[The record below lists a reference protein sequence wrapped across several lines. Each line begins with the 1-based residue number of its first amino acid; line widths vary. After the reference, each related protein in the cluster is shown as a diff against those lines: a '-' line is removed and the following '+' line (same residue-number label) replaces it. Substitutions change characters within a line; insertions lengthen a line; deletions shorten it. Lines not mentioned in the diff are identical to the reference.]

1 MDGTTLHL
9 LDRLQAIRETQ
20 LLHGQLLEETAEA
33 VLSLR
38 AGSSSPTKSSS
49 GFLPPMVA
57 GAAQWA
63 GGLAALAY
71 LMRGGDIQTAMAFL
85 QKLF

>member
-20 LLHGQLLEETAEA
+20 LLHGQLLEETAAA
-33 VLSLR
+33 VSSLKAASTPR
-38 AGSSSPTKSSS
+38 ETLKGSLMPI
-49 GFLPPMVA
+49 VA
-57 GAAQWA
+57 GAVQWV
-63 GGLAALAY
+63 GGLVALVI
-71 LMRGGDIQTAMAFL
+71 LMRGGDAQTAMAFL